1 MNTTIVTSLYDIGRG
16 KWDNVFRRSHE
27 EYLKYFENVLLLDCN
42 IIIYIDE
49 KDLNTVQ
56 IFRSKI
62 DPTFKKT
69 KIVLSPFTKLE
80 AFEKFYLKCNKV
92 MNSDFFIKNRWENH
106 TPEMIYPEYNII
118 NFNKVSFLEKSI
130 QDNWFNS
137 EYFIWMDAGFYHS
150 KFPQEYRYKQYP
162 DVNKIKILDDNKI
175 HFLTLTE
182 EIELKS
188 YFDPRVSITG
198 SMFAG
203 KAQPILK
210 LKKLCFETI
219 EEFLNSNAINDD
231 QTIYAF
237 SYMKDPNLFNLQK
250 NDWFQNFYTYI

>member
-1 MNTTIVTSLYDIGRG
+1 
-16 KWDNVFRRSHE
+16 
-27 EYLKYFENVLLLDCN
+27 
-42 IIIYIDE
+42 
-49 KDLNTVQ
+49 
-56 IFRSKI
+56 
-62 DPTFKKT
+62 
-69 KIVLSPFTKLE
+69 
-80 AFEKFYLKCNKV
+80 